1 MKQAGEKE
9 VGTYEARNCLS
20 ALVEEASRGTRI
32 WITRHGKRVA
42 LLSSGVGATHQ
53 PNAASPVDTLRR
65 IRKRARPG
73 PESIKDLIE
82 EGRR

>member
-1 MKQAGEKE
+1 MKPAKEKE

-42 LLSSGVGATHQ
+42 LLSSGMGSPHPA
-53 PNAASPVDTLRR
+53 PASLVDTFRQLR
-65 IRKRARPG
+65 KQARPG
-73 PESIKDLIE
+73 SESLKDLIE
-82 EGRR
+82 AGRR